1 MTITFAS
8 DNPVKIITLFLFAAG
23 LLCAESRL
31 NRYAVVLADPPLA
44 VEAGSQKELRTTA
57 ASDGRRKIESAQGE
71 LRGALAER
79 NLREI
84 GSMQTLL
91 NAVFVKATE
100 EEAAALRTVPGVIA
114 VREMRKFQRH
124 LFTALDLMNVPAAW
138 NVIGGAQNAGT
149 GVKIGVID
157 SGIDQTHP
165 GFQDES
171 LMVPAGFPKCQSPGD
186 CAYTNKKVIVA
197 RSYVD
202 KLSLEFGD
210 DPLDTRP
217 DDFSPRDRV
226 GHGTA
231 VAMAAAGVRN
241 TGPLGTITGV
251 APKAFLGNYKVFGS
265 PGVNDATFEDV
276 VMMAMEA
283 AATDG
288 MDIVTISVGSA
299 ALCGPNNTAALCGND
314 VDVYNAAVNNAVRM
328 GMTVVLSAGNAGDVG
343 YKLPSL
349 GSIHSPG
356 TAPAAITVG
365 ATDNSHDFFQSV
377 TVAAPTTLS
386 RINALFGNGPKPA
399 GKLTAPLRDVSKLG
413 KDGLACAPLTN
424 GSLNGAI
431 ALILRGTCLRDQK
444 VNFAQKAGALGV
456 IIYQPENDDSVFQM
470 KGMEN
475 TGIPAVL
482 VGNTGGVALK
492 NLVASSPDKLVTLDP
507 ALVMLNDPGYDVVSF
522 FSSHGPSIGESAI
535 KPELVAVGTGLYTAT
550 QKYDPN
556 GDMYDPSG
564 YTSAEGT
571 SFAAPLV
578 AGAAA
583 LVKQRNPGFTPGQIK
598 SAVVN
603 TASDKVDDY
612 DANNNLIGARITGMG
627 AGKLDAGAA
636 VKTNVT
642 VEPSTLSFG
651 VVGTA
656 LPSQTLTIRNTGSAS
671 LTLTLA
677 VKPSDNDA
685 NAKVALS
692 VSTLSLVPG
701 QSGAVTVRMTGTKPL
716 PGSYEGVVT
725 VLGGAVPLHIPY
737 LYLVGDGV
745 PYSYLTLTGDGF
757 VRDVGAKLT
766 LTFKILD
773 QFGVPVGQVPVKFQS
788 TLGGGT
794 LTGGIA
800 NPSTDELGVA
810 QAKVVVGQQPGDQ
823 EFTATAAG
831 FTVSFDGTARLKPA
845 IQAGAVVNAA
855 SLQVG
860 QGLAP
865 GSYIS
870 IYGKGLS
877 ESTRAANTP
886 YLPVSLAGVSVSFD
900 VQAKKISVPARV
912 QFVSDGQVNVQ
923 IPWELQ
929 GQTSALMK
937 VSIGDSSSTVYT
949 VPLKDYSPAAFE
961 YTEASGGRVLA
972 AALDESF
979 ILLSSANPAKKGRI
993 AQIYMNG
1000 LGPVDKAPASGEP
1013 APGQVLARTKT
1024 LPTVTVAGKN
1034 ADVQFSGLAPLY
1046 VGLYQLNIVVPADT
1060 PSGIQP
1066 VVVSVGGV
1074 VSKTTNL
1081 PIQ

>member
-1 MTITFAS
+1 MTRAS
-8 DNPVKIITLFLFAAG
+8 DNPVNFIALFLFAAG
-23 LLCAESRL
+23 LVSAESRL
-31 NRYAVVLADPPLA
+31 NRYAVVLSDPPLA
-44 VEAGSQKELRTTA
+44 AQVGSQKELRNTA
-57 ASDGRRKIESAQGE
+57 TADRKRKIDTAQGQ
-71 LRGALAER
+71 LRTALVER

-100 EEAAALRTVPGVIA
+100 EEAAALRYLPGVTA
-114 VREMRKFQRH
+114 VREMRKFKRH

-138 NVIGGAQNAGT
+138 NAIGGAQNAGT

-165 GFQDES
+165 AFQDGS
-171 LMVPAGFPKCQSPGD
+171 LPVPAGFPKCRTSSGD
-186 CAYTNKKVIVA
+186 CAYTNKKIIVA
-197 RSYVD
+197 RSYVE
-202 KLSLEFGD
+202 KLSREFGD

-231 VAMAAAGVRN
+231 VAMVAAGGPN
-241 TGPLGTITGV
+241 TGPAGTITGV

-265 PGVNDATFEDV
+265 PGVNDGTFEDV
-276 VMMAMEA
+276 VMLAMDD

-288 MDIVTISVGSA
+288 MDIVTISLGSA
-299 ALCGPNNTAALCGND
+299 ALCGPNNVASLCGDD
-314 VDVYNAAVNNAVRM
+314 VDVYNAAVNNAVRV
-328 GMTVVLSAGNAGDVG
+328 GMTVVLSAGNDGDLG
-343 YKLPSL
+343 PKPPSL
-349 GSIHSPG
+349 NSIHSPG

-365 ATDNSHDFFQSV
+365 ATGNTHDFFQSV
-377 TVAAPTTLS
+377 TVSAPTTLA

-399 GKLTAPLRDVSKLG
+399 GGKLTAPLRDVSKLG
-413 KDGLACAPLTN
+413 DNGLACAPLTN

-431 ALILRGTCLRDQK
+431 ALILRGDCLRDRK
-444 VNFAQKAGALGV
+444 VNYAQKAGALGV
-456 IIYQPENDDSVFQM
+456 IIYQPENQNALFRM
-470 KGMEN
+470 TGMEN

-482 VGNTGGVALK
+482 VGNTDGVALK
-492 NLVASSPDKLVTLDP
+492 KLVASRPDPIVTLDP
-507 ALVMLNDPGYDVVSF
+507 GLVAVNDPDYDVVAF

-535 KPELVAVGTGLYTAT
+535 KPELVAVGTGLYVAT

-556 GDMYDPSG
+556 GEMYDPSG
-564 YTSAEGT
+564 YTAAQGT
-571 SFAAPLV
+571 SFSAPLV

-603 TASDKVDDY
+603 TASEKVDDY
-612 DANNNLIGARITGMG
+612 DANNKLIAARITGMG

-651 VVGTA
+651 IVAAT
-656 LPSQTLTIRNTGSAS
+656 LPSQTLTIRNTGSTA
-671 LTLTLA
+671 LALTLA
-677 VKPSDNDA
+677 VQPRDTDS
-685 NAKVALS
+685 NAKVALG
-692 VSTLSLVPG
+692 VPNLSIAAG
-701 QSGAVTVRMTGTKPL
+701 QSARVTVRLTGTKPQ

-725 VLGGAVPLHIPY
+725 VLGGAVPLHVPY

-757 VRDVGAKLT
+757 VRDVGARVT
-766 LTFKILD
+766 LTFKVVD
-773 QFGVPVGQVPVKFQS
+773 QYGVPVGQVPVKFQS

-800 NPSTDELGVA
+800 TEKTDELGIA
-810 QAKVVVGQQPGDQ
+810 QAKAFVGQQIGDQ

-831 FTVSFDGTARLKPA
+831 FTVYFDGTARLKPA
-845 IQAGAVVNAA
+845 IQTGGVVNAA

-877 ESTRAANTP
+877 ESTRVANTP

-900 VQAKKISVPARV
+900 LQAKKISVPARLH
-912 QFVSDGQVNVQ
+912 FVSDGQVNVQ

-929 GQTSALMK
+929 GLTSASMK
-937 VSIGDSSSTVYT
+937 VSIGDSSSAVYT
-949 VPLKDYSPAAFE
+949 VPINDYAPAAFE
-961 YTEASGGRVLA
+961 YTDAASGRLLA

-979 ILLSSANPAKKGRI
+979 ALLSSGNPAKKGRPV
-993 AQIYMNG
+993 QIYVNG
-1000 LGPVDKAPASGEP
+1000 MGPVDNTPASGEV
-1013 APGQVLARTKT
+1013 APEQPLARTRV
-1024 LPTVTVAGKN
+1024 LPTVTVAGKP
-1034 ADVQFSGLAPLY
+1034 ADVLFSGLAPFN
-1046 VGLYQLNIVVPADT
+1046 VGLYQLNIVIPADA

-1066 VVVSVGGV
+1066 VVITTGGV
-1074 VSKTTNL
+1074 ASKTTNL